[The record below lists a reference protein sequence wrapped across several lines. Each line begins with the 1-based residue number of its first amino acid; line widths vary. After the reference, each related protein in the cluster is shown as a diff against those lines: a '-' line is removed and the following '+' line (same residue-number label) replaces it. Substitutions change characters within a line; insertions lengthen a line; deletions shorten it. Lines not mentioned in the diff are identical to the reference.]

1 MTLLLLVFTCIPM
14 APLALAAMSVAWS
27 FLEQGKRPVGTF
39 LLTPAT
45 VAACKTPNQYGNG
58 EKLWP

>member
-1 MTLLLLVFTCIPM
+1 MTLLLLVFTCTPI
-14 APLALAAMSVAWS
+14 APLSLAALSVAWS

-39 LLTPAT
+39 LLTPT
-45 VAACKTPNQYGNG
+45 SVETCKTPNQYGYG